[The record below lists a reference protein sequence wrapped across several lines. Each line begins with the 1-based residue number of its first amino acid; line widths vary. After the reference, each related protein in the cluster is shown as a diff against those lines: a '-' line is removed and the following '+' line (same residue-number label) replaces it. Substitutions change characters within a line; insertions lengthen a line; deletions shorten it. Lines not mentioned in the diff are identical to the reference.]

1 MNSIGKANNYDEIVT
16 NIRIIGCA
24 LSIGTSV
31 IVQFLYW
38 FFKDNHNFTMS
49 KIATLSLANAMFS
62 LSLILPYNNQID
74 LICQIQSFLINTFQL
89 TQYFASC
96 VLCYC
101 TFISIIKKNHL
112 EKHKTF
118 YRIFFFLIEMGLPI
132 SLSSIVLYTKSYG
145 DSGGYCWLDVN
156 SNLKRIFIQKLSL
169 NIFAC
174 LWFLLL
180 LNIFFIVKIHVIIK
194 KNKNTN
200 KELYNHLLIYPI
212 IMVVTAS
219 PGTVYRV
226 NGLVN
231 KQQFNE
237 YWKIAMVF
245 CESFCGVIVNVV
257 FVASPW
263 VRQTIINACYN
274 FRYQR
279 GGIKE
284 DGNYIDTNYDSVDTN
299 LFNSEEEEEEGEEEE
314 QIENNN

>member
-1 MNSIGKANNYDEIVT
+1 MNSIGKANNYDEIVKK
-16 NIRIIGCA
+16 IRIIGCA

-156 SNLKRIFIQKLSL
+156 N
-169 NIFAC
+169 
-174 LWFLLL
+174 
-180 LNIFFIVKIHVIIK
+180 
-194 KNKNTN
+194 
-200 KELYNHLLIYPI
+200 
-212 IMVVTAS
+212 
-219 PGTVYRV
+219 
-226 NGLVN
+226 
-231 KQQFNE
+231 
-237 YWKIAMVF
+237 
-245 CESFCGVIVNVV
+245 
-257 FVASPW
+257 
-263 VRQTIINACYN
+263 
-274 FRYQR
+274 
-279 GGIKE
+279 
-284 DGNYIDTNYDSVDTN
+284 
-299 LFNSEEEEEEGEEEE
+299 
-314 QIENNN
+314 